1 MSLLK
6 RYVLLS
12 NMISL
17 DYLETCKYHWIVK
30 LKKNL
35 LIFATL
41 KKLIEYFGIQK
52 STPHF
57 K

>member
-30 LKKNL
+30 LKKNS